1 MRKIIVL
8 AAMMAMMLALA
19 SPAFA
24 HAVGGDVDVL
34 AVDASQSATV
44 DVTQSQFGD
53 ATATSGDIGSAANA
67 SIDNSLDVS
76 VTQVN
81 GGVGGVAAGDD
92 LFVDFPFVVFDGDMD
107 DDGILD
113 VFEM

>member
-8 AAMMAMMLALA
+8 AAMLAMMLAMA

-44 DVTQSQFGD
+44 DATQSQFGD
-53 ATATSGDIGSAANA
+53 ASATSGDIGSAADA

-76 VTQVN
+76 VEQVN
-81 GGVGGVAAGDD
+81 GG
-92 LFVDFPFVVFDGDMD
+92 FD
-107 DDGILD
+107 DDFFFDDDFDFII
-113 VFEM
+113 FF

>member
-24 HAVGGDVDVL
+24 HAVAVDGGVDL
-34 AVDASQSATV
+34 QFVDASQSATV
-44 DVTQSQFGD
+44 DVTQSGD
-53 ATATSGDIGSAANA
+53 ASATSGLGGAASA
-67 SIDNSLDVS
+67 SVDNSLDVS

-81 GGVGGVAAGDD
+81 AGVGGGASGDD
-92 LFVDFPFVVFDGDMD
+92 LFVDFPFVIF
-107 DDGILD
+107 
-113 VFEM
+113 F